1 MFEWVN
7 TSSAF
12 FGRSITWGSSIPGMF
27 APKFDPNKL
36 KTNLRI
42 CSVRLKN
49 LYQKKNELNIRAR
62 RELAEYLKV
71 KKVDRARIRVE
82 QIVREDYLLE
92 VLEIIELYCELLIT
106 RLGLITSTA

>member
-1 MFEWVN
+1 
-7 TSSAF
+7 
-12 FGRSITWGSSIPGMF
+12 MF

-42 CSVRLKN
+42 CGTRLKS
-49 LYQKKNELNIRAR
+49 LYQKRNELNVRAR
-62 RELAEYLKV
+62 RELAEFLKA

-82 QIVREDYLLE
+82 HIVREDYLLE
-92 VLEIIELYCELLIT
+92 VFEVIELYCELLIT